1 MEAIF
6 SLTENSNHKFFYGYI
21 VIIASFFI
29 LLVMHGT
36 YNTYGV
42 FFNQLQA
49 EFGWD
54 RTTISG
60 AHALVFF
67 LMGLF
72 AIVTGRL
79 TDRLGPRII
88 MTACGFSLGLGYLL
102 MSRVNAVWQLY
113 LFYGLLVGIGNSGGD
128 VSILST
134 TARWFAARRGMMS
147 GIVKVGTGA
156 GMFIMPLLASWLIS
170 NYGWRNSYTI
180 LSLIIMVSVV
190 LLAQF
195 LRRDPSQKGLEPY
208 GAHKEDADSP
218 DLVGE
223 GLSLQEAIH
232 TRQLWMFGAMYFI
245 IWYCA
250 QAIMVH
256 TVPHAV
262 DLGIS
267 AAQAAGVLSSIG
279 GVSMLGR
286 LVMGTTG
293 DRVGNRRAL
302 AICLLV
308 LVVALSW
315 LQIAKEIWALYLF
328 AVIYGFAHGGFFAL
342 MSPLVADLFGMKS
355 HGAIFGTILFIG
367 QTGGAIGSVLTGRI
381 FDVTHSYQLA
391 FLILVIA
398 SGMGFILSILLKPI
412 RAKEKTPG

>member
-1 MEAIF
+1 M
-6 SLTENSNHKFFYGYI
+6 TKNNNPRVFYGYI
-21 VIIASFFI
+21 VVIASFFI
-29 LLVMHGT
+29 LVVMHGA
-36 YNTYGV
+36 YSTYGV

-49 EFGWD
+49 EFGWN
-54 RTTISG
+54 RTMISG
-60 AHALVFF
+60 AHSLVFF
-67 LMGLF
+67 LMGSF
-72 AIVTGRL
+72 AIVAGRL

-88 MTACGFSLGLGYLL
+88 MTACGFALGLGYCL
-102 MSRVNAVWQLY
+102 MSRVNAGWQLY

-134 TARWFAARRGMMS
+134 TARWFVKRRGLMS

-156 GMFIMPLLASWLIS
+156 GMFIMPLVATWLIS

-180 LSLIIMVSVV
+180 LGIVTMVSVV

-208 GAHKEDADSP
+208 GAQKGDADSP
-218 DLVGE
+218 DLAGE

-286 LVMGTTG
+286 LIMGTTG

-302 AICLLV
+302 VICLLV

-315 LQIAKEIWALYLF
+315 LQVAKELWALYLF

-398 SGMGFILSILLKPI
+398 SGMGLILSTLLKPI
-412 RAKEKTPG
+412 RAKEKAAD